1 MSLDRAEVLTSKIRQ
16 KEEQIRDVEFGIRK
30 LEKELLELY
39 QAAEHEE
46 KVNAIFFSMKESKAR
61 QFSNLKNN
69 VEGIKF
75 SVSLSE
81 NMMDLVN
88 GNLAQQTEESIKHA
102 IRVIELKISQTE
114 QEIIRL
120 KTTQNGYEIVLSSLY
135 SQRRQL

>member
-1 MSLDRAEVLTSKIRQ
+1 MDRAEVLTSKIRQ

-120 KTTQNGYEIVLSSLY
+120 KTTQNGYEIVLSNLY